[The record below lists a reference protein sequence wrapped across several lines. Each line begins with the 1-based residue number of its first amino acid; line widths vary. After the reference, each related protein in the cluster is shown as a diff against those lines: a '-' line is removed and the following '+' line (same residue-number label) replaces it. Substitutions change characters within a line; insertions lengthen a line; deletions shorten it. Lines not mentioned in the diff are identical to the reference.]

1 MWILAV
7 FAGLFLLLCVF
18 VAPGRSSR
26 AQRTPFLGRTFAHRG
41 LYRADQS
48 VPENSLAAF
57 SAAVEAGYG
66 IELDV
71 QLTEDGQIVVFH
83 DDTLLRACGVD
94 ARVDDYRWQEL
105 CEKMRLFGTEH
116 TIPLFSQVLSVVRS
130 QVPLIV
136 ELKTGGDWQG
146 LCARVRDMLR
156 SYEGPYCIESFDPH
170 IVRWFYRNAPEILR
184 GQLSE
189 QSRISRKHLPLY
201 LSLMMS
207 RLLTNFLTHPQFIA
221 YRIGKKPLPVR
232 LCEGMGAMRVAWT
245 AQPAHDHAALTRSFD
260 AVIFEHYRPPVSF

>member
-1 MWILAV
+1 MKNHAKLFCAAAAAAAV
-7 FAGLFLLLCVF
+7 PVFLL
-18 VAPGRSSR
+18 APGHASR
-26 AQRTPFLGRTFAHRG
+26 RQKAPFLGMNFAHRG
-41 LYRADQS
+41 LHSRDKS
-48 VPENSLAAF
+48 VPENSIAAFRLAAR
-57 SAAVEAGYG
+57 AGYG
-66 IELDV
+66 VELDV
-71 QLTEDGQIVVFH
+71 QLTRDKQIVVFH

-189 QSRISRKHLPLY
+189 QSIHLPW
-201 LSLMMS
+201 LSAS
-207 RLLTNFLTHPQFIA
+207 
-221 YRIGKKPLPVR
+221 
-232 LCEGMGAMRVAWT
+232 
-245 AQPAHDHAALTRSFD
+245 
-260 AVIFEHYRPPVSF
+260 